1 MHEQTPYDLASPTT
15 TRRTKRVWPRIVV
28 LSVATLALVLAV
40 MYGPLLW
47 NGQTDAGQG
56 RALAAQPG
64 PNSLFDDQDALA
76 NLYDAVA
83 PSVVNIQVRK
93 ASSGTS
99 IFPFTDPE
107 MELPFQFGQGSGFI
121 YDNDGHIVTNNHVVE
136 DADEV
141 TVVFHN
147 GFWADAEVVATDPQA
162 DLAVI
167 KVTPP
172 EGFDW
177 QPLTMADGDNLR
189 VGHMVIAIGNP
200 FGLAGTMT
208 RGIVSAE
215 GRGLPVGDLGQ
226 STYTLPDVI
235 QTDTAINPGNS
246 GGPLLN
252 LNGEVVGV
260 NFAIESSAGV
270 NSGVGFAIPVQIV
283 ERVVP
288 ELINDGEFEYAYL
301 GLSGST
307 ISPSVAKQ
315 LELPGNRLGV
325 YVAGIVDGGPSA
337 DAGLQGATRTI
348 ETETG
353 EFQVGGD
360 IIIAIDDSPVVR
372 FEDLVS
378 YLVTKAAPGQDVE
391 LTILRD
397 GKEMTVSVTLGKR
410 PSQLGAVTSAS
421 RAREVNARDAINIAL
436 EQVQDDNLL
445 QGEIGTKIAT
455 PDTRDGVD
463 VWVVELSGEDQTATV
478 VVEKA
483 TGDVL
488 EVIVE

>member
-1 MHEQTPYDLASPTT
+1 
-15 TRRTKRVWPRIVV
+15 
-28 LSVATLALVLAV
+28 
-40 MYGPLLW
+40 
-47 NGQTDAGQG
+47 
-56 RALAAQPG
+56 
-64 PNSLFDDQDALA
+64 
-76 NLYDAVA
+76 
-83 PSVVNIQVRK
+83 
-93 ASSGTS
+93 
-99 IFPFTDPE
+99 
-107 MELPFQFGQGSGFI
+107 
-121 YDNDGHIVTNNHVVE
+121 
-136 DADEV
+136 
-141 TVVFHN
+141 
-147 GFWADAEVVATDPQA
+147 
-162 DLAVI
+162 
-167 KVTPP
+167 
-172 EGFDW
+172 
-177 QPLTMADGDNLR
+177 
-189 VGHMVIAIGNP
+189 
-200 FGLAGTMT
+200 
-208 RGIVSAE
+208 
-215 GRGLPVGDLGQ
+215 
-226 STYTLPDVI
+226 
-235 QTDTAINPGNS
+235 
-246 GGPLLN
+246 LLN

-325 YVAGIVDGGPSA
+325 YVAAIVDGGPSA

-378 YLVTKAAPGQDVE
+378 YLVTKAAPGQEVE

-397 GKEMTVSVTLGKR
+397 GKEMTVPVTLGKR